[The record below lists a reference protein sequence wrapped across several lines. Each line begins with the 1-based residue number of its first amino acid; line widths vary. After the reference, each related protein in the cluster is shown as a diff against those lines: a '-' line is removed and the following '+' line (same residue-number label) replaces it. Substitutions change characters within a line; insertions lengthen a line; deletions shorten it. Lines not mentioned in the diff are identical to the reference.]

1 MRHQP
6 LLCLPH
12 RKKGARCPAAS
23 AAELH
28 AGGLKRRA
36 QKSRGAA
43 PSAFSFFYLLP
54 LGFGL
59 TVEAAVGAL
68 FTVGERE
75 DLRQFLLDGGDAAR
89 VFAADDV
96 PDPLRQL
103 QLALFHAL
111 AVLDDV
117 DGDAGVDVADHVPVE
132 VQDAVDLDDI
142 LAAELAADDVFEQR
156 HGAVE
161 LVEAEDVVQVHRLA
175 GGDMVNDNTVGNR
188 INNHV
193 VALPYSIPSSLRIS
207 AMRM

>member
-1 MRHQP
+1 M
-6 LLCLPH
+6 
-12 RKKGARCPAAS
+12 
-23 AAELH
+23 
-28 AGGLKRRA
+28 KRRA

-103 QLALFHAL
+103 QLAL
-111 AVLDDV
+111 LD
-117 DGDAGVDVADHVPVE
+117 
-132 VQDAVDLDDI
+132 
-142 LAAELAADDVFEQR
+142 
-156 HGAVE
+156 
-161 LVEAEDVVQVHRLA
+161 
-175 GGDMVNDNTVGNR
+175 
-188 INNHV
+188 
-193 VALPYSIPSSLRIS
+193 
-207 AMRM
+207 